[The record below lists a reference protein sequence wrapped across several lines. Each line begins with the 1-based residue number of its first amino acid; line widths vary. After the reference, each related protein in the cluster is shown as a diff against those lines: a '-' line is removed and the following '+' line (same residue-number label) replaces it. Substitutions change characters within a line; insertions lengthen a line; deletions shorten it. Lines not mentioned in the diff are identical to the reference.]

1 MPATMIYKQACD
13 RQQDHWSATLTNS
26 GLAQSRPPTRP
37 SIDRCRARVK
47 PSLARDRRCKGV
59 RGFARCLLEGACNA
73 LNMVSEH
80 DRSKLGVFVL
90 LVSKRWRRAGL
101 QVVANNATP
110 PFMSRQAFGWI
121 VAVTDH
127 SGTRRYHVAVRNR
140 VEAVSAVRRRVVGAN
155 LAHVEAVT
163 MLSQRAVTVLLRLK
177 PGEVTQVV

>member
-1 MPATMIYKQACD
+1 MFSD
-13 RQQDHWSATLTNS
+13 
-26 GLAQSRPPTRP
+26 
-37 SIDRCRARVK
+37 
-47 PSLARDRRCKGV
+47 
-59 RGFARCLLEGACNA
+59 
-73 LNMVSEH
+73 H

-90 LVSKRWRRAGL
+90 LARKRWRRAGL
-101 QVVANNATP
+101 QVAANNATP
-110 PFMSRQAFGWI
+110 PVMSRQAFGWI
-121 VAVTDH
+121 VEVTDH